1 MTSSGIGAGVKEDGG
16 VPVAIA
22 VHFFLEPEEVSHIPK
37 VPKVWDNI
45 SIKVA

>member
-1 MTSSGIGAGVKEDGG
+1 VTSSGIGAGIKEDG

-22 VHFFLEPEEVSHIPK
+22 MNFFLEPEEVSHIPK